1 MQFKIQGNKFLK
13 GENEVK
19 IISGAI
25 HYFRM
30 FKEQYMDRLLK
41 LKACGFNTVET
52 YVAWN
57 LHEPKKGEFVFSS
70 YFDLEEFIKIA
81 DEIGLMVIVRPGP
94 YICAEWEFGGFPSW
108 LLKDKNIKLRCN
120 SKEYLKHVDSWFD
133 ELIPILIPYLCTN
146 GGPIIAVQVENEYG
160 SYGDDKDYL
169 KHIRDGLVNRGVDI
183 MLFTSDGPTDFM
195 LKGGTLEGVYKTANF
210 GSRPKE
216 SFDMLEKH
224 QKDMPLMC
232 MEWWIGW
239 FDHWQDIH
247 HRRDGEEIVKILK
260 EMLDRDV
267 SVNFYMFHG
276 GTNFGF
282 MNGANF
288 TDKYMP
294 TTTSYDYDS
303 LLTEAGDI
311 TDKYLKVR
319 EVIESSEGKIT
330 TGIPKESTKKAY
342 GTIKLND
349 SCGLFESLE
358 GLATP
363 IINTQVENMEVY
375 DQDYGY
381 ILYSKKIDGPMG
393 DLPLTIQDVHDRAQI
408 FIDGEEVAVQYR
420 NREIKLKSDKLK
432 VENSKLILQI
442 PKDGIKLDI
451 LVENMG
457 RINYGPYIKDF
468 KGITEGIRI
477 QGQFLFGVD
486 VWNLDMKD
494 LSGLKFKKNN
504 VKESCSIDKNNN
516 CMEQLNFFE
525 KAEEQMKIEVLE
537 ESKISSEPR
546 FYRGNFNIES
556 QEDIGDT
563 FISLDNFNKGIIFIN
578 GFNLGR
584 YWQDGPQLRL
594 YLPYPL
600 LKVGENEIIVFEQHG
615 CSDTVIELVGEPKF
629 K

>member
-13 GENEVK
+13 DENEVK

-30 FKEQYMDRLLK
+30 FKEQYRDRLLK

-57 LHEPKKGEFVFSS
+57 LHEPKKGEFVFNS

-120 SKEYLKHVDSWFD
+120 SKEYLKYVDSWFD
-133 ELIPILIPYLCTN
+133 ELIPRLTPYLCTN

-169 KHIRDGLVNRGVDI
+169 KYIKDGLINRGVDI

-195 LKGGTLEGVYKTANF
+195 LKGGTLEDTFKTVNF

-216 SFDMLEKH
+216 AFDMLEKH

-247 HRRDGEEIVKILK
+247 HRRDGEEIAKILK
-260 EMLDRDV
+260 EMLDRDA

-319 EVIESSEGKIT
+319 DVIESSEGKIT

-342 GTIKLND
+342 GTIKLTD

-358 GLATP
+358 DLATP

-381 ILYSKKIDGPMG
+381 ILYSKKIEGPME

-420 NREIKLKSDKLK
+420 NREIQLKSDKLK
-432 VENSKLILQI
+432 VENSKLILRI
-442 PKDGIKLDI
+442 PKYGIKLDI

-457 RINYGPYIKDF
+457 RINYGPYINDF

-516 CMEQLNFFE
+516 YVEQLNFFE

-537 ESKISSEPR
+537 KSKISSGPR

-556 QEDIGDT
+556 QEEIGDT
-563 FISLDNFNKGIIFIN
+563 FISLDNFNKGIVFIN

-615 CSDTVIELVGEPKF
+615 CNDAVIELVVEPKF